1 MPLIKTISLAVF
13 YFISSTV
20 SVSAV
25 SSPLMTI
32 SNYKNFF
39 HETCSNITETEFFP
53 NIVKGWSLESKDSNK
68 AHFIH
73 PKMQQEVKIVINN
86 RNKNQKSSKYTFYK
100 NSKPEFFISSRSQC
114 IVNIARLIKRDT
126 NGRID
131 SISTLSP
138 DLLAVK
144 LIEPLNPEVPSLKPK
159 IGIRV
164 ALIDTGINYLLPEI
178 TKNIARKSPNVLFGF
193 DFEDGDHRPFDIDFV
208 GSPFFPRHHGT
219 SVASILIKEA
229 PNVQIVPYRFS
240 RKNPCLFTKIIE
252 DIAKLDI
259 KVALMPMGSQNI
271 KTWQCF
277 YDTAQKNQEILFIV
291 SAGNQNRNIDIN
303 HIYPASLPLKNM
315 LVISSGTIF
324 GDLAKGSNFG
334 SENVDLIVNAEQ
346 ISVIDH
352 RGVKS
357 TASGSSYAVPR
368 IGAMIVRFLALN
380 PEASIDRIKNVLK
393 KRAIIYNKS
402 PVRLGWIPDPL
413 DDYLFKEN

>member
-1 MPLIKTISLAVF
+1 
-13 YFISSTV
+13 
-20 SVSAV
+20 
-25 SSPLMTI
+25 
-32 SNYKNFF
+32 
-39 HETCSNITETEFFP
+39 
-53 NIVKGWSLESKDSNK
+53 
-68 AHFIH
+68 
-73 PKMQQEVKIVINN
+73 
-86 RNKNQKSSKYTFYK
+86 
-100 NSKPEFFISSRSQC
+100 
-114 IVNIARLIKRDT
+114 
-126 NGRID
+126 
-131 SISTLSP
+131 
-138 DLLAVK
+138 
-144 LIEPLNPEVPSLKPK
+144 
-159 IGIRV
+159 
-164 ALIDTGINYLLPEI
+164 
-178 TKNIARKSPNVLFGF
+178 
-193 DFEDGDHRPFDIDFV
+193 
-208 GSPFFPRHHGT
+208 
-219 SVASILIKEA
+219 
-229 PNVQIVPYRFS
+229 
-240 RKNPCLFTKIIE
+240 
-252 DIAKLDI
+252 
-259 KVALMPMGSQNI
+259 MGSQNM

-380 PEASIDRIKNVLK
+380 PEASIDRIKDVLK
-393 KRAIIYNKS
+393 KRAILYNKS